1 MENEIK
7 MTVLNAQKIVRKE
20 TGEILTKVDYMT
32 LLEQT
37 ENFYGYSVLTAWCND
52 TAFTKMKDFL
62 GKEVVAKI
70 GIRKSKSNSL
80 TAYIKSI
87 NGIAI

>member
-7 MTVLNAQKIVRKE
+7 ITVLNAQRVIKKD
-20 TGEILTKVDYMT
+20 TGEVLTKVDYMT
-32 LLEQT
+32 ALEQT
-37 ENFYGYSVLTAWCND
+37 ENFYGYSVLSAWCSD
-52 TAFTKMKDFL
+52 TAFKKCKDFL

-80 TAYIKSI
+80 GAYIKSI
-87 NGIAI
+87 NGIEI